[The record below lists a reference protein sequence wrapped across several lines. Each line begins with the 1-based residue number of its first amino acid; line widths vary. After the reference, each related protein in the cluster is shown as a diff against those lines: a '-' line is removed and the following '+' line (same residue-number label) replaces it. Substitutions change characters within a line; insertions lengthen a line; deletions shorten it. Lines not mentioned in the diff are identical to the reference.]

1 MRWFLRR
8 LGFYAFATW
17 VALTL
22 TFLLPRLM
30 PGDPIGGILQHLSPA
45 QIQSNPGIIKTYQ
58 QLLGGGDQSIWSAYW
73 QYLHRVATMN
83 FGISTSNYP
92 TKVSD
97 VVAHT
102 LPYSIVLVGIAFTLA
117 FVLGIAIGTIAAW
130 RRGGAF
136 DSILVPVFMALGA
149 FPAYFTGLV
158 VVYFLGLK
166 LGWFPINHAY
176 DNGVTPGPN
185 WPFVSSAVRHGI
197 LPALVIVLAFAGG
210 WVLNMRNVMINTVS
224 EDYVAMAHA
233 KGLRDRRVMTRYAAR
248 NAILPPLNGFA
259 PQFATAVGGVIFIEL
274 VFSYPGAG
282 YTLQQAALG
291 NDYPLTQALLL
302 FFALCPIVAN
312 FIMDIFNLV
321 LDPRVRTAA

>member
-17 VALTL
+17 VALTI

-58 QLLGGGDQSIWSAYW
+58 ALLGGGDQSIWQAYV
-73 QYLHRVATMN
+73 QYLHRVATLN

-92 TKVSD
+92 TKVSE

-102 LPYSIVLVGIAFTLA
+102 LPYSIVLVGIAFTIA
-117 FVLGIAIGTIAAW
+117 FVLGTAIGMVAAW
-130 RRGGAF
+130 RRGRSF
-136 DSILVPVFMALGA
+136 DTVLVPVFMALGA
-149 FPAYFTGLV
+149 FPAYFTGLL

-166 LGWFPINHAY
+166 LGWFPIQHAY
-176 DNGVTPGPN
+176 DNGDTPGFN
-185 WPFVSSAVRHGI
+185 WPFISSAVRHGI
-197 LPALVIVLAFAGG
+197 LPALVIVLAYAGG
-210 WVLNMRNVMINTVS
+210 WVLNMRTVMINTIS

-233 KGLRDRRVMTRYAAR
+233 KGLRDTRVMTRYAA
-248 NAILPPLNGFA
+248 LNGFA

-302 FFALCPIVAN
+302 VFALCPIVAN
-312 FIMDIFNLV
+312 FIMDLLNLV
-321 LDPRVRTAA
+321 LDPRVRTAG

>member
-8 LGFYAFATW
+8 LAFYVFATW

-30 PGDPIGGILQHLSPA
+30 PGSPIAGILQHLSPS
-45 QIQSNPGIIKTYQ
+45 QIQANPGIIQTYET
-58 QLLGGGDQSIWSAYW
+58 LFGGSHQSIWQAYG
-73 QYLHRVATMN
+73 QYLHRVATLN

-92 TKVSD
+92 TKVSE
-97 VVAHT
+97 VVART
-102 LPYSIVLVGIAFTLA
+102 IPYSIVLVGIAFFLS
-117 FVLGIAIGTIAAW
+117 FLLGTTIGMIAAW
-130 RRGGAF
+130 RRGGGF
-136 DSILVPVFMALGA
+136 DTVFVPIFMALGA
-149 FPAYFTGLV
+149 FPAYFTALLLMYFFGLR
-158 VVYFLGLK
+158 
-166 LGWFPINHAY
+166 LGWFPIQHAY
-176 DNGVTPGPN
+176 DNGLSPGLN
-185 WPFVSSAVRHGI
+185 WTFISRAVKHGF
-197 LPALVIVLAFAGG
+197 LPALVIVIAFAGG
-210 WVLNMRNVMINTVS
+210 WVLNMRTVMINTIS
-224 EDYVAMAHA
+224 EDYVAMAQA

-312 FIMDIFNLV
+312 FIMDILNLI
-321 LDPRVRTAA
+321 LDPRVRTS